1 MRIGIGLW
9 CLQSTA
15 TAPRPFPRAY
25 AELVEDARLAERV
38 GLDSL
43 WLSEHHVFYD
53 GYCSA
58 LLPAASGVLSATSQ
72 LRVGT
77 GILLLPLQRPER
89 VAAAAA
95 ELHRVSAG
103 RFELGLGMGYRP
115 IEFAAKE
122 PAHGRSSSP
131 HGAWPRRGGRERVP
145 RRATALGRGDERGG
159 GAPSRP
165 PRARSVPLGRFF
177 QGGGRRADRRAP
189 RGVVRVRRAGGQ
201 ASAHWP
207 AAEPLGGRRR
217 GRAAARGGMG
227 AEQLP
232 WCTPGWDGEPRTR
245 VSISLVRS
253 RRRSTR
259 WSLRHSSEMST
270 KSSTDWLDTRASSW
284 FVCRIG
290 YDAPPRPALTD
301 VIERIGSEVAPK
313 LVEVGR

>member
-53 GYCSA
+53 GYCPA

-115 IEFAAKE
+115 IEFAAKDL
-122 PAHGRSSSP
+122 RM
-131 HGAWPRRGGRERVP
+131 
-145 RRATALGRGDERGG
+145 
-159 GAPSRP
+159 
-165 PRARSVPLGRFF
+165 
-177 QGGGRRADRRAP
+177 ADRRARME
-189 RGVVRVRRAGGQ
+189 RGLDVVAASASHDGPPLWVGVTSAVGARRAGRRGLGLFLSG
-201 ASAHWP
+201 AFSKEVVDELIAAHREAWSEFGEP
-207 AAEPLGGRRR
+207 GGKPPPIGLLRNLWVVDGEAERRR
-217 GRAAARGGMG
+217 AV
-227 AEQLP
+227 E
-232 WCTPGWDGEPRTR
+232 W
-245 VSISLVRS
+245 VRS
-253 RRRSTR
+253 SYLVYAGLGWGAADTGVDFARQVAASMDAVE
-259 WSLRHSSEMST
+259 SSALVGNVDEIV
-270 KSSTDWLDTRASSW
+270 DGLARYEGVELV
-284 FVCRIG
+284 VCRIG
-290 YDAPPRPALTD
+290 YDAPPRTALTD